1 MLRNRGKLAPT
12 EKPSFILETRNLIKH
27 FGGLTVANGINFS
40 MPLGELRCLIG
51 PNGAGKTT
59 FFNLLTGVIR
69 PSRGDIFFLGKKIT
83 NIPIHKIARLGI
95 SRAYQVPN
103 IYEGQTVFEN
113 IRIAFQQKC
122 ETFNPFTSSRK
133 LDDLNDKVSEILDRF
148 SLYSKRD
155 IHASKLAHGEKK
167 RLELGIALACEP
179 KLLLLDEPSA
189 GLTTAETEE
198 IIPVINDISSQ
209 KVSILIIEHDM
220 KLVKQIAS
228 SITVLHHGD
237 ILVEGSSDE
246 IEANEDVR
254 RVYLGGEQDWY

>member
-1 MLRNRGKLAPT
+1 MAPT
-12 EKPSFILETRNLIKH
+12 ENPSFILETRNLIKH

-40 MPLGELRCLIG
+40 MPVGELRCLIG

-69 PSRGDIFFLGKKIT
+69 PSKGNIFFRGKNIT
-83 NIPIHKIARLGI
+83 NIPSHKIARLGI
-95 SRAYQVPN
+95 ARAYQVPN

-113 IRIAFQQKC
+113 IRIAFQQKY
-122 ETFNPFTSSRK
+122 EIFNPFASSRR
-133 LDDLNDKVSEILDRF
+133 LDGINDKVEEILNRF

-155 IHASKLAHGEKK
+155 IHAAKLAHGEKK
-167 RLELGIALACEP
+167 RLELGITLACEP

-209 KVSILIIEHDM
+209 KVSILVIEHDM
-220 KLVKQIAS
+220 KLVKQIAF

-237 ILVEGSSDE
+237 ILFEGSPEE

-254 RVYLGGEQDWY
+254 KVYLGGDQDWY